1 MSENLMSL
9 ARSGGKFLKLFGDR
23 KMMKRLPYDAEV
35 EYLESTGT
43 QWIDT
48 EIIPKSDYGF
58 EIKFMKLDMKETVP
72 LGTWGGWLVK
82 MFGGDFKY
90 TDNVFLGTFGS
101 SNIEILYNKINN
113 IIIEKLH
120 HKRLTV
126 ECNGVLDYDNVFTEN
141 FACTYSAYLFGNNIA
156 GSARHLGPCRIFMAQ
171 ITDGN
176 DFFVRDFIP
185 VKFTNE
191 SGETEGAMYDRI
203 GVGGMNPDGSPRE
216 DGLYRNRGTGAF
228 IIGPDKTI

>member
-1 MSENLMSL
+1 MSANLMSL

-23 KMMKRLPYDAEV
+23 KMMKPLPYDAEV

-48 EIIPKSDYGF
+48 EIIPNSDYGF
-58 EIKFMKLDMKETVP
+58 EIKFIKFDMSETAP
-72 LGTWGGWLVK
+72 LGTWGGWLVE

-90 TDNVFLGTFGS
+90 TLKAFLGTFGS
-101 SNIEILYNKINN
+101 LDIEILYNKINN

-120 HKRLTV
+120 HKRLTL
-126 ECNGVLDYDNVFTEN
+126 ECNGVIDYDNVFTEN
-141 FACTYSAYLFGNNIA
+141 FACTYSAYLFGNNVS

-176 DFFVRDFIP
+176 DSLVRDFIP
-185 VKFTNE
+185 VRFTNE
-191 SGETEGAMYDRI
+191 SGVSEGAMYDRVS
-203 GVGGMNPDGSPRE
+203 GELFGKS
-216 DGLYRNRGTGAF
+216 GTGAF
-228 IIGPDKTI
+228 IIGPDKTT

>member
-1 MSENLMSL
+1 MSANLMSL

-23 KMMKRLPYDAEV
+23 KMMKPLPYDAEV
-35 EYLESTGT
+35 EYLESTGR

-48 EIIPKSDYGF
+48 EIIPNSDYGF
-58 EIKFMKLDMKETVP
+58 EIEFMKLDMTETVP
-72 LGTWGGWLVK
+72 LGTWRAWEVE

-90 TDNVFLGTFGS
+90 TANAFLGTFGS
-101 SNIEILYNKINN
+101 LNVEIRYNKINN

-126 ECNGVLDYDNVFTEN
+126 ECNGGLDYDNVFTEN
-141 FACTYSAYLFGNNIA
+141 FACAYSAYLFGNHAKGVPN
-156 GSARHLGPCRIFMAQ
+156 HLGPCRIFMAQ

-176 DFFVRDFIP
+176 DSLVRDFIP

-191 SGETEGAMYDRI
+191 SGETEGAMYDRVS
-203 GVGGMNPDGSPRE
+203 GQLFGNS
-216 DGLYRNRGTGAF
+216 GTGAF

>member
-9 ARSGGKFLKLFGDR
+9 AQSGGKFLKLFGDR

-48 EIIPKSDYGF
+48 EIIPNSDYGF

-113 IIIEKLH
+113 IIIK
-120 HKRLTV
+120 K
-126 ECNGVLDYDNVFTEN
+126 
-141 FACTYSAYLFGNNIA
+141 
-156 GSARHLGPCRIFMAQ
+156 
-171 ITDGN
+171 
-176 DFFVRDFIP
+176 
-185 VKFTNE
+185 
-191 SGETEGAMYDRI
+191 
-203 GVGGMNPDGSPRE
+203 
-216 DGLYRNRGTGAF
+216 
-228 IIGPDKTI
+228 